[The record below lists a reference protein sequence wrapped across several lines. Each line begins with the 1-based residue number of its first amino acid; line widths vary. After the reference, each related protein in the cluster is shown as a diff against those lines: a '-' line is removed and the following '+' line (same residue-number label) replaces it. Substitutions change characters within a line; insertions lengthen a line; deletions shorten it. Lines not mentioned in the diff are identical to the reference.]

1 MVQRFSILLISLIL
15 LHLAAFSQEQNS
27 VKKIPERTA
36 FDSSRTN
43 PTVISLNRM
52 AYQFEVKQGI
62 ICRKE
67 YQFERKTGLPIRLR
81 LGNLEYVNKME
92 GKIR

>member
-1 MVQRFSILLISLIL
+1 MLQRFSILLISLIL
-15 LHLAAFSQEQNS
+15 LQLTGFSQEQNS
-27 VKKIPERTA
+27 VKKISERVA
-36 FDSSRTN
+36 FD
-43 PTVISLNRM
+43 TVRVQPKFISLNPI

-92 GKIR
+92 GKQ